1 VTIVVGKDRSCED
14 SWRSGER
21 AVLAEATN
29 EDIHLAK
36 IAVHEI
42 FEQHRGD
49 LRMVSATAQICQ
61 EEAIARLLAD
71 QLNYDLLL
79 AETFAIGEEA
89 RDAHRDYKGKPRKGK
104 NADQRLKDA
113 ASTSKSKA
121 KAAAAK
127 DPDLGGGLAQRLNDI
142 DAVLA
147 TDRRELA
154 RAVPKLSWPD
164 RNTVVCDCAKPKP
177 RADKL
182 PQLRKAVE
190 RADAAIKAAEAD
202 VAAARRNH
210 KRAKGNLER
219 VRREMWETSISR
231 LSSKERMGDDEWEEW
246 RQLSAAVAEM
256 ESSTRAEHWACED
269 VLSDARVAAQE
280 ARDAV
285 DMEEIECAAARRA
298 QALKAEQ
305 ESEQSERAKLNRERE
320 QAWADLQAR
329 EAQWEALKA
338 RLPARAPSPATSSVP
353 GARSEP
359 KVFNLTGMSASDMRA
374 MASSVSQAITGP
386 LEHDESAWGPYDRAV
401 ERMRYAQP
409 PDSESDRAS
418 ECDSEHGSEYD
429 TQMVY

>member
-1 VTIVVGKDRSCED
+1 LQFPQSHDHARPERPISLTPFASTVAGPKTPFSEDGKLTREQLKARLVTIVVGKDRSCED

-127 DPDLGGGLAQRLNDI
+127 DPDLAGGLAQRLNDI

-231 LSSKERMGDDEWEEW
+231 LSSKERMGDDEWE
-246 RQLSAAVAEM
+246 
-256 ESSTRAEHWACED
+256 
-269 VLSDARVAAQE
+269 
-280 ARDAV
+280 
-285 DMEEIECAAARRA
+285 
-298 QALKAEQ
+298 
-305 ESEQSERAKLNRERE
+305 
-320 QAWADLQAR
+320 
-329 EAQWEALKA
+329 
-338 RLPARAPSPATSSVP
+338 
-353 GARSEP
+353 
-359 KVFNLTGMSASDMRA
+359 
-374 MASSVSQAITGP
+374 
-386 LEHDESAWGPYDRAV
+386 
-401 ERMRYAQP
+401 
-409 PDSESDRAS
+409 
-418 ECDSEHGSEYD
+418 
-429 TQMVY
+429 

>member
-1 VTIVVGKDRSCED
+1 M
-14 SWRSGER
+14 
-21 AVLAEATN
+21 LAEATN

-36 IAVHEI
+36 VAVHEI

-79 AETFAIGEEA
+79 AEAFAIGEEA

-104 NADQRLKDA
+104 NMDQRLKDA

-127 DPDLGGGLAQRLNDI
+127 DLNLAGGLAQRLNDI

-164 RNTVVCDCAKPKP
+164 RNTVVCDRTEPKP

-190 RADAAIKAAEAD
+190 RTEAAITAAEAD
-202 VAAARRNH
+202 LAAAKRNH
-210 KRAKGNLER
+210 KRAKANQER
-219 VRREMWETSISR
+219 VHRELWETSISG
-231 LSSKERMGDDEWEEW
+231 LSSNKRMEDDEWEEW
-246 RQLSAAVAEM
+246 RQLRAAVTEM
-256 ESSTRAEHWACED
+256 ESSTRAERWACED

-285 DMEEIECAAARRA
+285 EMEEIECAAARRA

-305 ESEQSERAKLNRERE
+305 KPEQAERAKLDRERE
-320 QAWADLQAR
+320 QARAGLQAR
-329 EAQWEALKA
+329 EAQAEALKV
-338 RLPARAPSPATSSVP
+338 RLGLATPATSSVP

-359 KVFNLTGMSASDMRA
+359 KVFNLTGMSAPDMRA

-386 LEHDESAWGPYDRAV
+386 LVHDESAWIPYGDAL
-401 ERMRYAQP
+401 ERMRYAQLS
-409 PDSESDRAS
+409 DSKSDRA
-418 ECDSEHGSEYD
+418 CQCGSK
-429 TQMVY
+429 